1 MNNAGNKSNDIIDF
15 NFPVNC
21 FSKLLGTEYFLT
33 MPLKKTNDRID
44 DIELELLEMLLKDL
58 KSLDVENDMN
68 DCSEYL

>member
-15 NFPVNC
+15 NFPVNY
-21 FSKLLGTEYFLT
+21 FFKVTWNGIFLT
-33 MPLKKTNDRID
+33 KPLKRTNDRID

-58 KSLDVENDMN
+58 KSLYAENDMN